1 MNTEGR
7 LSQSYNE
14 NVNYRG
20 QISPTNN
27 TDQTEDAIPGLEGEI
42 EEIDHAVEAN
52 DNFLNCVD

>member
-14 NVNYRG
+14 NVSYRG

-27 TDQTEDAIPGLEGEI
+27 TDQTEDDQYQDWKGK
-42 EEIDHAVEAN
+42 
-52 DNFLNCVD
+52 